1 MVATFRM
8 VRQKHS
14 LAHMTA
20 VWLLPVVTLV
30 VASSSGGLL
39 ARALLP
45 HSTTLALITTGF
57 SFTMVLIGLSLAIM
71 IIAVYL
77 VRLITY
83 GAPDP
88 GMVLSAFVTLGMG
101 INSDDTYHTTV
112 KFQLM
117 QVLSVKAASLFS

>member
-14 LAHMTA
+14 LAQMTA

-30 VASSSGGLL
+30 VTSSSGGLL

-45 HSTTLALITTGF
+45 HSTSLALITTGF

-71 IIAVYL
+71 LIAVYL

-88 GMVLSAFVTLGMG
+88 GIVLSTFVTLGMQKTVT
-101 INSDDTYHTTV
+101 NHTTV
-112 KFQLM
+112 EFQLM
-117 QVLSVKAASLFS
+117 